1 VVIIA
6 PNAPNNPRI
15 VSIVLTVVCLLGHTY
30 LLYLFSAYK
39 STILVLKTT
48 KLILLPDIIIVEG
61 SDEKVEFSNRLKE
74 LRTQAGLTQ
83 LQLAQRLGITKSVI
97 SFYELSERAPSPD
110 VLIRL
115 AKIFHVSTDYLL
127 GLDKKETLD
136 ISGIDKND
144 VALLRALADSL
155 RKKEK

>member
-1 VVIIA
+1 MI
-6 PNAPNNPRI
+6 PHGY
-15 VSIVLTVVCLLGHTY
+15 TH
-30 LLYLFSAYK
+30 LLYSFCPSK
-39 STILVLKTT
+39 STILVLRTT
-48 KLILLPDIIIVEG
+48 KLVQLPDIIFVEG
-61 SDEKVEFSNRLKE
+61 SNEKVEFSNRLKE

-144 VALLRALADSL
+144 VAILRALAESL
-155 RKKEK
+155 RHKEK